1 MAFKSRRIK
10 RILIFVTKE
19 AVKNFPD
26 APGVYLMK
34 DSVGEVL
41 YVGKA
46 KSLKKRVLSYFLKNQ
61 VALKTQVMLGFAAR
75 IEYIPTSSEHEALI
89 LEADLIKRT
98 RPRFNTVL
106 KDDKS
111 YPTIK
116 ITKEDIPRVM
126 VGRRKKGEGGFDTFG
141 PYTSAKLL
149 RKAVGILRRSFPFCS
164 CRRFPKK
171 PCLNYDL
178 KLCPGPCQQEI
189 SKKKYQETIKNL
201 ENFLMKKDLEA
212 IEELSRRMR
221 DRASEEKFE
230 EAAKLRDQLEALSLL
245 ISLKRFDTKKF
256 LKTDTDFERL
266 GVLREPQRIEAYD
279 ISNMGAH
286 QTVGSMVSFYRGV
299 PDKNNYRRFRIRAT
313 SGVDDYA
320 MIQEVLQRRVSRL
333 RTEKK
338 RFPDLILIDGGA
350 GHLGAA
356 VRVLRRLKVKIP
368 IIAIA
373 KSEELIYTI
382 SHKNPVRLDR
392 SSSVL
397 QLIQRVRN
405 EAHRFALKYHHLLRH
420 KNAFA

>member
-1 MAFKSRRIK
+1 M
-10 RILIFVTKE
+10 VTKE

-164 CRRFPKK
+164 CRRFPK
-171 PCLNYDL
+171 
-178 KLCPGPCQQEI
+178 
-189 SKKKYQETIKNL
+189 
-201 ENFLMKKDLEA
+201 
-212 IEELSRRMR
+212 
-221 DRASEEKFE
+221 
-230 EAAKLRDQLEALSLL
+230 
-245 ISLKRFDTKKF
+245 
-256 LKTDTDFERL
+256 
-266 GVLREPQRIEAYD
+266 
-279 ISNMGAH
+279 
-286 QTVGSMVSFYRGV
+286 
-299 PDKNNYRRFRIRAT
+299 
-313 SGVDDYA
+313 
-320 MIQEVLQRRVSRL
+320 
-333 RTEKK
+333 
-338 RFPDLILIDGGA
+338 
-350 GHLGAA
+350 
-356 VRVLRRLKVKIP
+356 
-368 IIAIA
+368 
-373 KSEELIYTI
+373 
-382 SHKNPVRLDR
+382 NP
-392 SSSVL
+392 
-397 QLIQRVRN
+397 
-405 EAHRFALKYHHLLRH
+405 A
-420 KNAFA
+420 